1 MKSTRVRVILAVAAA
16 GVALT
21 ACSPSQAGAAAI
33 VSGERIS
40 SAELDRNVREYEGA
54 LAKAGVTPSQL
65 QFPGSVPQVVL
76 YQLVT
81 TKKYEKAAANKGVTA
96 TEGEIDQLV
105 ARQGGMQ
112 KLEQQL
118 LQLAVAPSQMREFLR
133 AQVLFNKLIVG
144 YGGGSDEAA
153 FNRGKQ
159 QADKDAAAVKVD
171 WNPRYGELNTK
182 PSEQQ
187 PGLFVTG
194 DRFSTQVKAPAAP
207 APQQQ

>member
-21 ACSPSQAGAAAI
+21 ACSPNQAGAAAI

-40 SAELDRNVREYEGA
+40 SAELDRDVREYEGA
-54 LAKAGVTPSQL
+54 LAKVGATPAQL

-76 YQLVT
+76 YQMVT
-81 TKKYEKAAANKGVTA
+81 AKKFVKAAERKGLTA
-96 TEGEIDQLV
+96 TEGEVDQLV
-105 ARQGGMQ
+105 ARLGGMQ

-118 LQLAVAPSQMREFLR
+118 LQVAVPPSRMREFLR
-133 AQVLFNKLIVG
+133 AQVMVEKLAGG
-144 YGGGSDEAA
+144 YGGGMD
-153 FNRGKQ
+153 
-159 QADKDAAAVKVD
+159 QASVDKGRPQAEKDAATVKVE
-171 WNPRYGELNTK
+171 WNPRYGQLNTA

-187 PGLFVTG
+187 PGLFVAG

-207 APQQQ
+207 VPPQQ